1 MNPLRYISAG
11 LGLALLLAFGVI
23 GHVIHQ
29 RDALRSAVSIAAHAK
44 DKHNRPVT
52 LGVRGA
58 IAQITILGNAVDNAG
73 KAQAKAALADSNHA
87 LSVERNDTRINQEV
101 SSDVLAKYDRVQA
114 ELVASRALAAQR
126 LRDLAA
132 ARADQSGGGA
142 ARVAEDADATCRANF
157 AAACDEVLALLA
169 EAERN
174 TAGLLGWQ
182 RWWADVRAARDAADA
197 LPVVLPER

>member
-1 MNPLRYISAG
+1 MNPFRYVSAG
-11 LGLALLLAFGVI
+11 LGLVLLIAIGVI
-23 GHVIHQ
+23 AHVTHQ

-44 DKHNRPVT
+44 DKHDRPVT
-52 LGVRGA
+52 LGVRAA
-58 IAQITILGNAVDNAG
+58 IAQIAVLGNAVDDARQ
-73 KAQAKAALADSNHA
+73 AQPKAALADTRHA
-87 LSVERNDTRINQEV
+87 LSVEREDTRINQEV
-101 SSDVLAKYDRVQA
+101 SSDVLAKLDRVQA

-126 LRDLAA
+126 LRELAA
-132 ARADQSGGGA
+132 ARADQGGGGA

-182 RWWADVRAARDAADA
+182 RWWAEVKAARDAD
-197 LPVVLPER
+197 ER